1 MSLWTQQFAQALRRE
16 QLKRLPPAHLD
27 AILLWL
33 SHPENPQSA
42 DLTEA
47 FSRVDLSRDTASRR
61 IYTLLDQQLFS
72 GSPPAPTTLGLAP
85 NTAPEIVKQRYRRLM
100 QVYHPDRHAT
110 KPLWATQRTERINLA
125 FDAHRRGSHGWAHPT
140 ALSKIVALRQA
151 QLQQLWQQMRPYWRH
166 LTLGLVLIGVAI
178 GSVALL
184 LNTPPKL
191 IAPPPMI
198 AAAPAP
204 VDCNS
209 VLLPLINFQRAYRAG
224 ELNAL
229 MALYSSEAQENE
241 LTDWSRIRQAYAE
254 LFQKTSVRSIHFT
267 QVRIKSVADNIHC
280 LAMANYEVNYQN
292 EQLQQI
298 TRVGLIVFLF
308 EQQAATFH
316 ILRMRY

>member
-1 MSLWTQQFAQALRRE
+1 MATF
-16 QLKRLPPAHLD
+16 D
-27 AILLWL
+27 AGI
-33 SHPENPQSA
+33 SA
-42 DLTEA
+42 DW
-47 FSRVDLSRDTASRR
+47 R
-61 IYTLLDQQLFS
+61 
-72 GSPPAPTTLGLAP
+72 
-85 NTAPEIVKQRYRRLM
+85 RYR
-100 QVYHPDRHAT
+100 
-110 KPLWATQRTERINLA
+110 QRC
-125 FDAHRRGSHGWAHPT
+125 
-140 ALSKIVALRQA
+140 
-151 QLQQLWQQMRPYWRH
+151 
-166 LTLGLVLIGVAI
+166 
-178 GSVALL
+178 
-184 LNTPPKL
+184 
-191 IAPPPMI
+191 
-198 AAAPAP
+198 AAAEYTAQTDCTTADDYCCASTM
-204 VDCNS
+204 DCNS